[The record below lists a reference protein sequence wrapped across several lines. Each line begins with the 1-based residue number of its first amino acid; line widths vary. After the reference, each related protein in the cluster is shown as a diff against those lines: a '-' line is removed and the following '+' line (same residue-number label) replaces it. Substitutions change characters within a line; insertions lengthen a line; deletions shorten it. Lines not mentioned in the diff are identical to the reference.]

1 MLQGFLLYAAS
12 SVYSNRKEMCFY
24 KTQKGFLL
32 LFSTDSFIFSLSTA
46 VVVQYS
52 SRCSN
57 STWLAPVPE
66 ETDVTN
72 TLYVGPFKGGKWNS
86 EESTFFDK
94 TNSNLNTQFKTLHI
108 FTSWHAGIIQRVSF
122 QLWLECRAIEAIS
135 TATTSRDKNSL
146 HYSRDKNFN
155 IRSL

>member
-1 MLQGFLLYAAS
+1 MY
-12 SVYSNRKEMCFY
+12 FY
-24 KTQKGFLL
+24 ETQKGFLF

-52 SRCSN
+52 SRCRN
-57 STWLAPVPE
+57 STWLAPVPGE
-66 ETDVTN
+66 NDITD
-72 TLYVGPFKGGKWNS
+72 TLYVGPFKGRKWNS

-94 TNSNLNTQFKTLHI
+94 TNSHLNIQFKTLHI
-108 FTSWHAGIIQRVSF
+108 FTSWHAGIKQWVSF

-146 HYSRDKNFN
+146 YYSKDKNFS